1 MTDYYKLYR
10 KQQIQIE
17 SLLAEL
23 DTRTMERDY
32 WHNATA
38 FALKQ
43 NKNDN
48 NRLRQDIAKLTDEN
62 ERLRAAL
69 EQYANPAFYHAIMF
83 MFDRPCGGF
92 ADDFSDDHG
101 DAFYD
106 RPMPGKAA
114 REALQNKDKDESDE

>member
-38 FALKQ
+38 SALKQ

-48 NRLRQDIAKLTDEN
+48 NRLRQDIAKLTDEI
-62 ERLRAAL
+62 ERLRGALERIVAYADTCLDDGSVHIAADIALAAL
-69 EQYANPAFYHAIMF
+69 E
-83 MFDRPCGGF
+83 
-92 ADDFSDDHG
+92 
-101 DAFYD
+101 
-106 RPMPGKAA
+106 
-114 REALQNKDKDESDE
+114 E

>member
-69 EQYANPAFYHAIMF
+69 ESMLKPDNGELPGGIMC
-83 MFDRPCGGF
+83 RTI
-92 ADDFSDDHG
+92 
-101 DAFYD
+101 
-106 RPMPGKAA
+106 A
-114 REALQNKDKDESDE
+114 RQAL